1 MITTLGEL
9 STVIRGLLSEREVVV
24 DGEVHDLTDYTV
36 VRILN
41 AVREYEAQ
49 GGRL

>member
-9 STVIRGLLSEREVVV
+9 T
-24 DGEVHDLTDYTV
+24 TV
-36 VRILN
+36 VNELIKDHMAEAEMDLPPDVTTNRILN

-49 GGRL
+49 GGKL